1 MSLLWSLTK
10 ASFFCEAVITQ
21 LLVSCD
27 NEEFDDGDLGKQ
39 TRLIVWWLLHANL
52 AEILEDTKILAKVFI
67 DFF

>member
-1 MSLLWSLTK
+1 MSLLSSLTK

-39 TRLIVWWLLHANL
+39 TRLIVW
-52 AEILEDTKILAKVFI
+52 
-67 DFF
+67 